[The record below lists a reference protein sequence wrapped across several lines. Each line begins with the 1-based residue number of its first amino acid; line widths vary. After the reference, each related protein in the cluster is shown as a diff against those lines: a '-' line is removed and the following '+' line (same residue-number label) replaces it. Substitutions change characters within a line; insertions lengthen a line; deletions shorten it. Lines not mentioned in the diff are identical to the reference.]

1 MYLPPHFT
9 EADPAEA
16 DRLIA
21 AFPLAT
27 LVAQTAEGLVANP
40 LPLLRDGAGLI
51 GHVARANRLHELV
64 APGQEVL
71 AVFRGEDGYVSPDWY
86 PSKADTHKA
95 VPTWNYQ
102 VVQVTAQIRWDD
114 SDKFKRRAV
123 GLLTRKMEGAAG
135 WKMADAPRDYMEGML
150 AAIVGFE
157 LQIVRIIAKTKL
169 SQNRS
174 DADFGAV
181 RDQFAAQGKTALA
194 ARMRALRPEQPAPE

>member
-1 MYLPPHFT
+1 M
-9 EADPAEA
+9 
-16 DRLIA
+16 
-21 AFPLAT
+21 
-27 LVAQTAEGLVANP
+27 
-40 LPLLRDGAGLI
+40 
-51 GHVARANRLHELV
+51 
-64 APGQEVL
+64 
-71 AVFRGEDGYVSPDWY
+71 
-86 PSKADTHKA
+86 
-95 VPTWNYQ
+95 PTWNYQ

-135 WKMADAPRDYMEGML
+135 WKMADAPRDYMDGML

-181 RDQFAAQGKTALA
+181 RDQFDARGKTALA

>member
-1 MYLPPHFT
+1 P
-9 EADPAEA
+9 
-16 DRLIA
+16 R
-21 AFPLAT
+21 AT
-27 LVAQTAEGLVANP
+27 LGAQTAGGLVANP
-40 LPLLRDGAGLI
+40 LPLWRDGAGLI

-86 PSKADTHKA
+86 PSKAHTHKA

-181 RDQFAAQGKTALA
+181 RDQFDARGKAVLA

>member
-1 MYLPPHFT
+1 MYLPPHFI
-9 EADPAEA
+9 EADPGEA

-64 APGQEVL
+64 ATGQEVL

-86 PSKADTHKA
+86 PSKAETHRA

-114 SDKFKRRAV
+114 GDKFKHRAV
-123 GLLTRKMEGAAG
+123 GLLTRQMEGAAG
-135 WKMADAPRDYMEGML
+135 WKMSDAPRDYMAGML

-181 RDQFAAQGKTALA
+181 RDQFTAQGRAALA
-194 ARMRALRPEQPAPE
+194 ARMRALRP